1 MKTREQWKALS
12 PKKRVT
18 LKPKAVKGIC
28 IHWGGVKAPKGGE
41 ATWRSYQNYHI
52 NTMGWYDIA
61 YNFGVDLNGQIYEGR
76 GMTIE
81 NGANGGIFLNRQYI
95 AVCAIMGPSNSVTP
109 ELIEGLK
116 KVIGMI
122 RTHYPHATKLKG
134 HRELKKATRCPGAE
148 LQNLIERGKLEPR
161 VLPDVVPVKYEVLS
175 KGSKGAEVKRLQK
188 ALRKIAVD
196 GDFGP
201 KTERRLIRIQKDLFP
216 LLGKNL
222 GTCNEATWN
231 YVEWTEGLLSR
242 K

>member
-1 MKTREQWKALS
+1 MKTRKEWKALP
-12 PKKRVT
+12 PKKRVP

-28 IHWGGVKAPKGGE
+28 IHWGGVKAPKDGE
-41 ATWRSYQNYHI
+41 ATWRSYQRYHL
-52 NTMGWYDIA
+52 NTMDYYDLA
-61 YNFGVDLNGQIYEGR
+61 YNFGVDLTGQIFEGR

-81 NGANGGIFLNRQYI
+81 NGANGGVYLNRQYI
-95 AVCAIMGPSNSVTP
+95 AVCAIMGPSNTVTP

-116 KVIGMI
+116 EVIGMI
-122 RTHYPHATKLKG
+122 RAHYPHATKLKG
-134 HRELKKATRCPGAE
+134 HRDLKKATRCPGAE
-148 LQNLIERGKLEPR
+148 LQNLIEQGKLEPR
-161 VLPDVVPVKYEVLS
+161 VAPDVAPVKYEVLR

-188 ALRKIAVD
+188 ALKKIAVD

-201 KTERRLIRIQKDLFP
+201 KTERRLIRIQKDLLP

-222 GTCNEATWN
+222 GTCNETTWN